1 MPWNK
6 MWVQFFCTTLYAC
19 LKPCSSPPKKSVAPG
34 TVSQVRAKWASFED
48 GAFAEQLQRQE
59 IQQFYQG

>member
-1 MPWNK
+1 MK
-6 MWVQFFCTTLYAC
+6 IHIYYAC
-19 LKPCSSPPKKSVAPG
+19 LKPCNSPPKKSVAPG